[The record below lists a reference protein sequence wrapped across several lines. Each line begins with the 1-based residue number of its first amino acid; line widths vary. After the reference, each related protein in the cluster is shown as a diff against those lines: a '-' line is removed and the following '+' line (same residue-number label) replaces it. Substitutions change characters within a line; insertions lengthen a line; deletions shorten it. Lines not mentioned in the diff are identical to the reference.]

1 MGNDNT
7 HPAPSERLETYYTVR
22 PTSEIDTKGNEMLL
36 ALSGLF
42 TCFLDIVEIYTKC
55 IKKKKTTSL
64 VFPSE
69 HLLTNCLSS
78 HLTLSTV
85 CPSSL

>member
-22 PTSEIDTKGNEMLL
+22 PTSEIHTKGNKMLL

-55 IKKKKTTSL
+55 I
-64 VFPSE
+64 
-69 HLLTNCLSS
+69 
-78 HLTLSTV
+78 
-85 CPSSL
+85 

>member
-22 PTSEIDTKGNEMLL
+22 PTSEIHTKGNKMLL

-55 IKKKKTTSL
+55 IKKKKRQ
-64 VFPSE
+64 V
-69 HLLTNCLSS
+69 
-78 HLTLSTV
+78 
-85 CPSSL
+85 